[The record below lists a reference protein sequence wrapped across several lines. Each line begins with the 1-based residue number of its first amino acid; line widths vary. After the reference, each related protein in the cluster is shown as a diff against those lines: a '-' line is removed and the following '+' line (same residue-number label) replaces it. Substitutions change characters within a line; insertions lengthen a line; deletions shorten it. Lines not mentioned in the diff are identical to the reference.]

1 MQYKS
6 MSVRGLIQAL
16 AGVALF
22 AMTGFA
28 MQVQS
33 AEAVF
38 SEAQPVTLL
47 NSVQYDLK
55 SAITGREYRI
65 FISAPADAGP
75 DKAYP
80 VLYILDAN
88 RDFQM
93 AANFPRGIIVGI
105 GYPLQDMREFGERRR
120 LELSPTVDVNRPLP
134 NGDSIKFLSML
145 EEEIRPFVEA
155 RYNLL
160 ADDQSFYGHSLGG
173 LTVLGHMFRHPD
185 SFNTFIIASPAIWWD
200 NRVVLADEAAFAA
213 RVKNDDLNIRVLL
226 TSAGDEQNCSAAEL
240 SSADQTSCLALR
252 YVDNASELA
261 ARLQAINP
269 EKLQVTRT
277 VFDGEGHNSSV
288 RASLGRALSFVMPE

>member
-6 MSVRGLIQAL
+6 TSVHGLIQAL
-16 AGVALF
+16 ASVALLAMAGVA
-22 AMTGFA
+22 T
-28 MQVQS
+28 QVQS

-38 SEAQPVTLL
+38 SEAQPVTLV
-47 NSVQYDLK
+47 NSVHYDLK

-88 RDFQM
+88 RDFKV
-93 AANFPRGIIVGI
+93 ASNHAGGIIVGI
-105 GYPLQDMREFGERRR
+105 GFTSQEVAVGQRRQ
-120 LELSPTVDVNRPLP
+120 LELTPTVDVSLQIPT
-134 NGDSIKFLSML
+134 GDSVKFLSML

-155 RYNLL
+155 RYNLV

-173 LTVLGHMFRHPD
+173 LAVLGHMFRHPD
-185 SFNTFIIASPAIWWD
+185 AFNTFIIASPSIWWD
-200 NRVVLADEAAFAA
+200 NRVVLADEAEFSE

-226 TSAGDEQNCSAAEL
+226 TSAGDEQNCSAPQASATC
-240 SSADQTSCLALR
+240 SSAR
-252 YVDNASELA
+252 MVDNASELA

-277 VFDGEGHNSSV
+277 VFDGESHGSSI
-288 RASLGRALSFVMPE
+288 RASLGRALFFVMPQ